1 MDVANEN
8 SPAAMGDNNPPSPVE
23 EIRFRLCDEFA
34 DLAERGKELE
44 AAAGR
49 VPEVED
55 DETAGKVSD
64 FIKQVSACLKRAEA
78 DRKAE
83 KEPYRQA
90 ADSGCTDP
98 GRRARA
104 AHGRRDPQAI
114 HDGRWPAATGAY
126 AGGTVCM

>member
-90 ADSGCTDP
+90 ADTV
-98 GRRARA
+98 
-104 AHGRRDPQAI
+104 QAFFKGI
-114 HDGRWPAATGAY
+114 SNPLE
-126 AGGTVCM
+126 TVKKKSRPI